1 MNQSTKLAETATGS
15 LSTCRAF
22 ERLKIDHWCRGK
34 ALPCGRCRPFRLKA
48 ATANAEE

>member
-22 ERLKIDHWCRGK
+22 ERLKIDYWCRGK
-34 ALPCGRCRPFRLKA
+34 ASLADVAGRSV
-48 ATANAEE
+48 